1 MASENLYLENYQPS
15 TRLGRSTRTKLPIVL
30 SGTAAT
36 LAVGGTMTVT
46 GTSTFN
52 GAVTFPG
59 GVTSGTNFQVSFVD
73 APTATATDRFIFV
86 APVACQVLAASE
98 VHAVA
103 AGGASAI
110 QLTKDVSTNAPGAG
124 TNLLTNNTNSGFDLN
139 GTANT
144 VQVGTLSATLTDLQ
158 LAVGDRLALDWA
170 NTIQSTA
177 GMVVTVWL
185 KTI

>member
-1 MASENLYLENYQPS
+1 MAGNLKIENFDPYVKDNK
-15 TRLGRSTRTKLPIVL
+15 GIVTQYPVSL

-36 LAVGGTMTVT
+36 LSVGGTLTVT
-46 GTSTFN
+46 GATTLN
-52 GAVTFPG
+52 GSVTFASAPTG
-59 GVTSGTNFQVSFVD
+59 QFFQTSFVD
-73 APTATATDRFIFV
+73 APTATATDRFIFI
-86 APVACQVLAASE
+86 APVACQVVAASE

-103 AGGASAI
+103 AGGASTI
-110 QLTKDVSTNAPGAG
+110 QLTKDTGTAAPGAG
-124 TNLLTNNTNSGFDLN
+124 TNLLTNNTNTGFDLN

-144 VQVGTLSATLTDLQ
+144 VQTGTLSATASDLQ
-158 LAVGDRLALDWA
+158 LAIGDRLAIDWA